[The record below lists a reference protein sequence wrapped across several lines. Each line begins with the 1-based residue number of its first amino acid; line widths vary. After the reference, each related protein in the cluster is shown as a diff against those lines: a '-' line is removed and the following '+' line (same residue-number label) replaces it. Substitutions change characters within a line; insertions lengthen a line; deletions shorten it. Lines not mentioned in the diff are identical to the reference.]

1 MGVSTP
7 PRIST
12 IGAVYAVAMKRK
24 VLQRVCINIGESVA
38 DWVKGCWIDRSQL
51 FMQEGQ
57 DMLFFQIYVVEET
70 SWAEYML
77 H

>member
-38 DWVKGCWIDRSQL
+38 D
-51 FMQEGQ
+51 
-57 DMLFFQIYVVEET
+57 
-70 SWAEYML
+70 
-77 H
+77 